1 MTNIELAEAIRAIHK
16 LREASYVGA
25 GRYGKRYD
33 ECIAEVVGSDPIH
46 LLLSCL
52 FTAGYCEM
60 FDFCDIVLG
69 AEPSHNAKT
78 ELGADPFRKA

>member
-1 MTNIELAEAIRAIHK
+1 MTNIELAEAIRAIDK
-16 LREASYVGA
+16 LREASYDRGTL
-25 GRYGKRYD
+25 RYTKRYD

-60 FDFCDIVLG
+60 FDFCDLVLG
-69 AEPSHNAKT
+69 AEPSHRA
-78 ELGADPFRKA
+78 